1 MRFTTSPV
9 RRRFLE
15 FLISVALVHVIA
27 VALYYGTD
35 VAHATAARQR
45 LFAWLWMGAT
55 VAVVFVGLQR
65 LKRARVAARA
75 ARAARS
81 LSSPPEPASR
91 HARP

>member
-27 VALYYGTD
+27 IALYYGTD

-45 LFAWLWMGAT
+45 VFGWLWMGAT
-55 VAVVFVGLQR
+55 VVVVFIGLQR

-75 ARAARS
+75 ARRA
-81 LSSPPEPASR
+81 SSPPEPASR